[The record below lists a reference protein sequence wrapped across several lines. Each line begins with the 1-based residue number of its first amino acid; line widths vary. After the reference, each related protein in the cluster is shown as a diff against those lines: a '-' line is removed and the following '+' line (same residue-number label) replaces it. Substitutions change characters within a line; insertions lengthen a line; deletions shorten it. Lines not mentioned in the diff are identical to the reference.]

1 MSSAVAELEAA
12 LQAMLSLKP
21 PGVSGSRI
29 ATLTALCLAN
39 VQSESV
45 LVQKLYTH
53 MRKAPSTH
61 KLGVL
66 YVLDSVTRK
75 WIEQAK
81 ANGQPITVSAQDGTY
96 AAGVHRVT
104 ELLPVL
110 MNDIIAS
117 APDDQKDKIKK
128 LVEIWVKGETFP
140 ADMLNS
146 FKEKLNSKLAD
157 GFMISSTFLLQFL
170 TTPGI
175 LVEST
180 TPEGSP
186 PADVGRSFPGAPP
199 PATNAPNTSSIL
211 EALANM
217 ARQNTTAAAAPRAIP
232 APAPV
237 QDNAYS
243 MPQAQSNGAALN
255 PTYPFPPSTQ
265 SVNVPAPAAASYG
278 SLPQGQNNG
287 VPNYPSNPNLPLGA
301 GAPAPAAAA
310 ALNPDLQRQIMLIKT
325 LSDAGVPQ
333 DQWGGI
339 IAALTQ
345 TQAAAPV
352 GSGVNVG
359 GAPPAPYGAAPTNTW
374 NPIESRDRGGPNEAV
389 RSPQGRYRRRSRSQ
403 SPARGWNA
411 PRDSPN
417 SRRRDDNVGDYG
429 RNSPAYGRDRHN
441 EYRQRSPAR
450 RGRSPSPPR
459 GFYDGRSGGTKW
471 VEFDHSIPKGSIKV
485 LSRTLFVG
493 GVTCSDQEL
502 RRIFDQFGRVQTCIV
517 NKDKR
522 HAFVKMVSRQDAITA
537 KEAMEGSRN
546 PDSSLRTR
554 WGVGF
559 GPRDCSDYQTGVSI
573 IPISKLTDADRK
585 WMLSAEYGGSGG
597 KPIESG
603 MVVEEPDIEIGQG
616 VSSKAISRRMQTDKG
631 GQSGPKSG
639 RDFDEDEHRR
649 DRRRDDD
656 RKDRGHGDAAAGQR
670 DSDVPSWIRLP
681 GQPATAAA
689 ATRQRLSDAEKNKYF
704 KIVADPAALYS
715 KTAVRK
721 RKADEVVATEAARVE
736 KANKERVTRSAA
748 VGKLDREIGRG
759 NGRLDAL
766 KEFVG
771 SWEESNPVGSLGGT
785 PRWRVFDFN
794 ERSGHLVYCEFH
806 LLLSV
811 KGFPDCKAAQNDAVE
826 FDYLLRLGEH
836 AHAPLSWNGLMLASD
851 AAVNSITFS
860 AFISAHHLKSSK
872 AGEDTTVR
880 CACAAPLGSPYMFA
894 VACDDRP
901 IFLLDASMNEAPSPP
916 SSGESS
922 ILALTFLAESPHV
935 LLTGKRSGKVPLV
948 DLRVE
953 GGGRS
958 GIRHASSVARV
969 AQVGENSVVVG
980 GLQDKMCVYDL
991 RFLKEKWRKEATRP
1005 VVRMWGH
1012 RNETRHDVDLAVD
1025 RGTGLVAAAQV
1036 EGGGGVRVF
1045 DVQSG
1050 AEIGYVA
1057 GGQPEGDY
1065 VRQVRFV
1072 ERDKGV
1078 GLWVSRGEKILEYGF
1093 GSA

>member
-146 FKEKLNSKLAD
+146 FKEKLNK
-157 GFMISSTFLLQFL
+157 
-170 TTPGI
+170 
-175 LVEST
+175 ST

-656 RKDRGHGDAAAGQR
+656 RKDRGHGGSAPFNLPNMSGI
-670 DSDVPSWIRLP
+670 PSYPYGMPQGMPQLVNGIPMFPP
-681 GQPATAAA
+681 GFVFPGSQP
-689 ATRQRLSDAEKNKYF
+689 QQ
-704 KIVADPAALYS
+704 PPPP
-715 KTAVRK
+715 
-721 RKADEVVATEAARVE
+721 
-736 KANKERVTRSAA
+736 
-748 VGKLDREIGRG
+748 GRG
-759 NGRLDAL
+759 
-766 KEFVG
+766 
-771 SWEESNPVGSLGGT
+771 
-785 PRWRVFDFN
+785 
-794 ERSGHLVYCEFH
+794 
-806 LLLSV
+806 
-811 KGFPDCKAAQNDAVE
+811 
-826 FDYLLRLGEH
+826 
-836 AHAPLSWNGLMLASD
+836 
-851 AAVNSITFS
+851 
-860 AFISAHHLKSSK
+860 
-872 AGEDTTVR
+872 
-880 CACAAPLGSPYMFA
+880 
-894 VACDDRP
+894 
-901 IFLLDASMNEAPSPP
+901 
-916 SSGESS
+916 
-922 ILALTFLAESPHV
+922 
-935 LLTGKRSGKVPLV
+935 
-948 DLRVE
+948 
-953 GGGRS
+953 
-958 GIRHASSVARV
+958 
-969 AQVGENSVVVG
+969 
-980 GLQDKMCVYDL
+980 
-991 RFLKEKWRKEATRP
+991 
-1005 VVRMWGH
+1005 
-1012 RNETRHDVDLAVD
+1012 
-1025 RGTGLVAAAQV
+1025 
-1036 EGGGGVRVF
+1036 
-1045 DVQSG
+1045 
-1050 AEIGYVA
+1050 
-1057 GGQPEGDY
+1057 
-1065 VRQVRFV
+1065 
-1072 ERDKGV
+1072 
-1078 GLWVSRGEKILEYGF
+1078 
-1093 GSA
+1093 